1 MSTLFAS
8 FLGYNPVQAL
18 LKPFGV
24 LPHLSAAHRGALT
37 SKEFFPRLVSAPFHH
52 GLVIVFTA
60 AIAMSVTAAL
70 VSLLRGKQYIYD
82 DDAPP
87 AAPTHTIADGVAEAM
102 SVAAVAEDAVAED
115 AVAADAMAADAVTA
129 GGPVTGGGGGGGGGG
144 ADRRPGVPARRE
156 LDRGD
161 AQP

>member
-1 MSTLFAS
+1 VANLPPVSTLFAS

-24 LPHLSAAHRGALT
+24 LPRLSAAHRGALT

-52 GLVIVFTA
+52 GLVIVFSA

-70 VSLLRGKQYIYD
+70 VSLLRGKQYVYD
-82 DDAPP
+82 DAAPP
-87 AAPTHTIADGVAEAM
+87 AAPTHTVADGVAEAM
-102 SVAAVAEDAVAED
+102 SVAAVAEDAVTAAEPE
-115 AVAADAMAADAVTA
+115 
-129 GGPVTGGGGGGGGGG
+129 PVTGNGRQLGGGGSGGAG

-156 LDRGD
+156 LGRDD

>member
-24 LPHLSAAHRGALT
+24 LPRLSAAHRGALT

-52 GLVIVFTA
+52 GLVIVFSA

-87 AAPTHTIADGVAEAM
+87 AAPTHTVADGVAEAM
-102 SVAAVAEDAVAED
+102 SVAAVAEDAVAD
-115 AVAADAMAADAVTA
+115 AEPA
-129 GGPVTGGGGGGGGGG
+129 GPVTAARPLGGGGAGAG